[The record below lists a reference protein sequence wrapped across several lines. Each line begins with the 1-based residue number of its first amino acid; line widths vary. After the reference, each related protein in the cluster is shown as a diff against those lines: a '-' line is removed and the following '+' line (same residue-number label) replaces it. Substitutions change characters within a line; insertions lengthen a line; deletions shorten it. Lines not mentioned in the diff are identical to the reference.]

1 MVSSIG
7 KLVSEK
13 VKLTE
18 LLTGESRA
26 RDIADDQIVAL
37 KKVRMEKERDG
48 MPISSIREIS
58 ILFDLKH
65 ENIVELKVCYSW
77 SKISPVKTF
86 LTRSFLDGCSW
97 TTVG

>member
-1 MVSSIG
+1 MEQFIG
-7 KLVSEK
+7 KLVSEAIWFT
-13 VKLTE
+13 V
-18 LLTGESRA
+18 LLTMVHYRA

-65 ENIVELKVCYSW
+65 ENIVELKVQ
-77 SKISPVKTF
+77 ISNIFQTVLFNRVTTIDYP
-86 LTRSFLDGCSW
+86 LLITRS
-97 TTVG
+97 

>member
-1 MVSSIG
+1 MEQSIG
-7 KLVSEK
+7 MLASEK
-13 VKLTE
+13 FYLTE
-18 LLTGESRA
+18 LLTGYFRA

-65 ENIVELKVCYSW
+65 ENIVELKVKYY
-77 SKISPVKTF
+77 P
-86 LTRSFLDGCSW
+86 
-97 TTVG
+97 

>member
-1 MVSSIG
+1 MEQFIG
-7 KLVSEK
+7 KLVSEAIWFT
-13 VKLTE
+13 V
-18 LLTGESRA
+18 LLTMVHYRA

-65 ENIVELKVCYSW
+65 ENIVELKVQ
-77 SKISPVKTF
+77 ISNIFQRVLFNRVTTIDYP
-86 LTRSFLDGCSW
+86 LLITRS
-97 TTVG
+97 

>member
-1 MVSSIG
+1 MESSIG

-13 VKLTE
+13 AKLTE

-65 ENIVELKVCYSW
+65 ENIVELKVRYSW

-86 LTRSFLDGCSW
+86 LTRPFLDGCSW